1 MIPFADAKVVAG
13 LLAAVAE
20 PTRVRVL
27 FLLAE
32 RPRHV
37 GELAKLLDLPMA
49 NMSHHL
55 GVMRQAGLLDHDKRG
70 RQVVYRLRAELT
82 AKPGP
87 ADLAVLCLGPY
98 RLAVRREFDPP
109 PPAAPRRPSVRKGRP
124 AA

>member
-1 MIPFADAKVVAG
+1 MIPFADAKAVAG

-27 FLLAE
+27 LLLAD

-37 GELAKLLDLPMA
+37 GELAGLLDIPMA

-70 RQVVYRLRAELT
+70 RQVVYCLRPGLT

-87 ADLAVLCLGPY
+87 ADRAVLCLGPY
-98 RLAVRREFDPP
+98 RLAVRREFGP
-109 PPAAPRRPSVRKGRP
+109 PPAVAPRRASVRKARP
-124 AA
+124 SA